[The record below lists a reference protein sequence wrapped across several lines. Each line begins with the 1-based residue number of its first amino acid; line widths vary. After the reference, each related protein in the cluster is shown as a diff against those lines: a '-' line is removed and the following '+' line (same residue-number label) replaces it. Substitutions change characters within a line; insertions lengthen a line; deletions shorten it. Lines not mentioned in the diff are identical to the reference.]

1 MHHDSCVDTYPTG
14 IQMTLVLILILP
26 LLLALGGLYPRLR
39 SMMTLYAPWS
49 ALPALVL
56 ALWDPPHTTV
66 EVSWLFIGIRLALDE
81 VGRNFMI
88 VTALLWILAG
98 VSARASFVAGS
109 NPHRLFIVYLV
120 TLTGI
125 LGLFMA
131 QDLPTFTVFYALT
144 TFAAYGLIIV
154 ENTTAAQRA
163 GRIYL
168 ILAVVGEAML
178 LEAVLLITSV
188 SGNQDISQI
197 PAAVAAAPERHLIIG
212 LLLAGFGIKI
222 GLFPLH
228 AWIPLAYTATPV
240 ALSAVLS
247 GSMLMA
253 GFLGWIRVLPLGG
266 GVFPE
271 WGLACIIAGTV
282 ALLYGIVVGLTQH
295 NPRTILAYSTISQ
308 AGLMTT
314 GIGMGMIM
322 PDLWPRIDHLVLLYA
337 LHHALV
343 MGGLFLG
350 VGVARKATGPV
361 WQYRLVAFGLTMPA
375 LALAGAPFSSGTLV
389 NAIFEAAA
397 PMTPWTAP
405 LRWVPSL
412 GAFGTTL
419 LMGRFLI
426 KAWPRRQGDG
436 IQPVNRLPLG
446 IWLPWAVLL
455 LCGGILAWIVRLKL
469 AADAENLLLSPT
481 AFWASLW
488 PILIGGLFVWG
499 VTRKSD
505 RIPVPSIPPGDLVV
519 GIEWLGHRT
528 KEHWDGIKGEAWQTW
543 RSGLASHMLLH
554 KSRSWTS
561 STLEEMEGRL
571 GQWITLGA
579 AFLFLAAILFTLL
592 LAT

>member
-1 MHHDSCVDTYPTG
+1 MIIIV
-14 IQMTLVLILILP
+14 ILTLP

-39 SMMTLYAPWS
+39 SMVISYAPWS

-56 ALWDPPHTTV
+56 ALWNPPHTAL
-66 EVSWLFIGIRLALDE
+66 EVSWLFIGIRLGLDD
-81 VGRNFMI
+81 VGQSFMI
-88 VTALLWILAG
+88 VTALLWTLAG
-98 VSARASFVAGS
+98 VSARASFIAGS
-109 NPHRLFIVYLV
+109 NSHRLFFVYLV

-131 QDLPTFTVFYALT
+131 QDLPTFTLFYALM
-144 TFAAYGLIIV
+144 TFAAYALIIV
-154 ENTTAAQRA
+154 DNTTAAKRA

-168 ILAVVGEAML
+168 ILAVAGEALL
-178 LEAVLLITSV
+178 LEAVLLITSI

-197 PAAVAAAPERHLIIG
+197 PAAVAVGAAPERNLIIG
-212 LLLAGFGIKI
+212 LLLAGFGIKM

-228 AWIPLAYTATPV
+228 AWIPLAYTATPT
-240 ALSAVLS
+240 AIGAVLS

-253 GFLGWIRVLPLGG
+253 GFLGWIRFLPLGG
-266 GVFPE
+266 EVMPE
-271 WGLACIIAGTV
+271 WGLACIIAGIVT
-282 ALLYGIVVGLTQH
+282 LLYGVVVGLTQH

-322 PDLWPRIDHLVLLYA
+322 PDLWLRIDHLVLLYA
-337 LHHALV
+337 LHLALV

-412 GAFGTTL
+412 GAIGTTL

-426 KAWPRRQGDG
+426 EAWPRIQGKG
-436 IQPVNRLPLG
+436 TQPVGRLPMG
-446 IWLPWAVLL
+446 TWLPWAVLL
-455 LCGGILAWIVRLKL
+455 VCGGLLAWIVRLQL
-469 AADAENLLLSPT
+469 TADAGNPLFSPISIWT
-481 AFWASLW
+481 SVW
-488 PILIGGLFVWG
+488 PILLGGLFVWG

-543 RSGLASHMLLH
+543 RSGLASHTLLH